1 MTMQDQSTD
10 LVRQG
15 QAVWTN
21 AADSW
26 TQTMQRMFAQTP
38 AGSLGP
44 FDVNHAVDLWFD
56 FAAGLLSA
64 NREFAKHLA
73 RTASLISST
82 MSEQVGGAIRQQTD
96 TTVDVVHKQAERA
109 GQTERDA
116 ARRDAARRD
125 EARRDEARKDEARKD
140 EARKDEARKDEA
152 KKQDRAEREEPG
164 PADSDARERLSE
176 KYSDMTKAQLQE
188 ALAERDL
195 PKTGTV
201 DELRERLIETELSGS
216 TA

>member
-26 TQTMQRMFAQTP
+26 TQTMQRMFATP
-38 AGSLGP
+38 TGSLGP

-125 EARRDEARKDEARKD
+125 EARKDEARKD
-140 EARKDEARKDEA
+140 EAGT
-152 KKQDRAEREEPG
+152 QDRAKREESG
-164 PADSDARERLSE
+164 PAESDARERFSE
-176 KYSDMTKAQLQE
+176 KYRDMTKAQLQE